1 MKLGGVSLKKIH
13 YTCFLL
19 HTIRPINKVHMKQ
32 HFWIVLFGIFGL
44 TSSTFGQIAMNQWR
58 IHFSAYK
65 PIGITSTTSNVY
77 MACGNGII
85 NYDLEDNTINQLTVT
100 NGLSDL
106 DISSISSNTDVATVG
121 YVNGNMDIIEGTKIT
136 NVPWIK
142 VAEVS
147 GDKTIHNFY
156 FEDNYIYIA
165 SGIGLIVFDNDRKE
179 VKDTYYPYSEPV
191 VYDVTIYRDTI
202 FVATE
207 KGIYFAPKSREYL
220 NDFTNWEKKENLPV
234 TVLNGTFTKIE
245 VFNDY
250 LFYLNDNIA
259 FNADTLYYEKDNVRL
274 NYPTPSN
281 ISTLKA
287 QDDRLMISLT
297 SSVVVWDPN
306 FNQIELIFDYATGVP
321 APKDALFKN
330 GDYWISDA
338 NNGLVRGSNSYNTSS
353 IFSNTPASDG
363 SYRMDIQYGKVLIAG
378 GGVTQNL
385 QNIYNQNGVY
395 LFENETWTNYNA
407 KTDEKIT
414 SESDWDFVSVAVNQ
428 NNTDEFAFSSF
439 SEGGIKIVS
448 TGTDITT
455 VYTYENSILE
465 AQLGVMAI
473 PDMKYDDDGNLWVIN
488 KGNEPLKVFTA
499 TGEQYSFSLGSPSK
513 EKYPYRLMID
523 DEGNKWVAVTNVGL
537 IAFNENGT
545 FDDTS
550 DDQLRTLSASEGFG
564 NLPSIFVKGLAQ
576 DADGEIWIG
585 TEEGLVILYSRNNL
599 YDGTFGQYD
608 AQPIVFLIDGE
619 NERLL
624 GETYITAIA
633 VDGGNR
639 KWIGTAS
646 SGVFCFEDNGTEEV
660 YRFTT
665 ENSPLLSNNILDIR
679 IDQLSGEV
687 YFATEK
693 GLVSFRS
700 DASLADR
707 DFSNVTVFPNPVR
720 PDFAGPITIM
730 GLGYDSDVK
739 ITDVSGNLIY
749 QTVSNGG
756 TVIWDGKT
764 LFGERVQSGVYL
776 VWSGVVAGKGKD
788 VAKILFIN

>member
-1 MKLGGVSLKKIH
+1 
-13 YTCFLL
+13 
-19 HTIRPINKVHMKQ
+19 MKQ
-32 HFWIVLFGIFGL
+32 HICIALLGIFAFAGNI
-44 TSSTFGQIAMNQWR
+44 SAQIGMNQWR

-65 PIGITSTTSNVY
+65 PVGITSTSSAVY
-77 MACGNGII
+77 MACSNGII
-85 NYDLEDNTINQLTVT
+85 HYDLEDNTVNQLTVT

-106 DISSISSNTDVATVG
+106 GISSISSQLDVAAVG

-142 VAEVS
+142 VAEIS
-147 GDKTIHNFY
+147 GDKTVHNFF
-156 FEDNYIYIA
+156 FEDDFIYVA
-165 SGIGLIVFDNDRKE
+165 TGIGLIVFDNQRKE
-179 VKDTYYPYSEPV
+179 IKDTYYPYPEPI

-202 FVATE
+202 YAATE
-207 KGIYFAPKSREYL
+207 KGIYYAPKSREFL
-220 NDFTNWEKKENLPV
+220 NDFTNWEKKENLPF
-234 TVLNGTFTKIE
+234 TVVNQKFTKIE

-259 FNADTLYYEKDNVRL
+259 FNADTLYYEKNNVRS
-274 NYPTPSN
+274 NFPTPSSVN
-281 ISTLKA
+281 TLKA
-287 QDDRLMISLT
+287 HDDRLVISLS
-297 SSVVVWDPN
+297 SSVVIWDMN
-306 FNQIELIFDYATGVP
+306 FNQIEIIFDYAQGVP

-330 GDYWISDA
+330 DEYWIADE
-338 NNGLVRGSNSYNTSS
+338 NNGLVKGTNSYNTNS
-353 IFSNTPASDG
+353 IFSNSPAADG
-363 SYRMDIQYGKVLIAG
+363 SYRIDIQYGKVLVAG

-395 LFENETWTNYNA
+395 LFENETWRNYNRN
-407 KTDEKIT
+407 TDEKIT
-414 SESDWDFVSVAVNQ
+414 LGNDWDFVSVAVNQ

-439 SEGGIKIVS
+439 SQGGIKIVS
-448 TGTDITT
+448 TGSEIST
-455 VYTYENSILE
+455 VYTHENSILE

-473 PDMKYDDDGNLWVIN
+473 PDMKYDDAGNLWVIN

-499 TGEQYSFSLGSPSK
+499 TGEQYSFSLGSPAK
-513 EKYPYRLMID
+513 DKYPYRLMID

-585 TEEGLVILYSRNNL
+585 TEEGLVILYSRTNL

-608 AQPIVFLIDGE
+608 ADPIVFLIDGE

-646 SGVFCFEDNGTEEV
+646 SGVFCFEDNGTKEV

-665 ENSPLLSNNILDIR
+665 ENSPLVSNNILDIR

-707 DFSNVTVFPNPVR
+707 EFSNVTVFPNPVR

-730 GLGYDSDVK
+730 GLGYDADVK

-756 TVIWDGKT
+756 TIIWDGKT
-764 LFGERVQSGVYL
+764 SLGERVQSGVYL
-776 VWSGVVAGKGKD
+776 VWSGVTSGKGKD